1 MGEPAGTEPELE
13 LELELEHAARP
24 ATEINTALVIV
35 TIRAERRLYNA
46 TGSISCL
53 S

>member
-1 MGEPAGTEPELE
+1 MGEPADTE

-24 ATEINTALVIV
+24 ATEISAALAIV
-35 TIRAERRLYNA
+35 TIRAERRLYIA
-46 TGSISCL
+46 TGNISCL

>member
-1 MGEPAGTEPELE
+1 MREPADAE

-24 ATEINTALVIV
+24 ATEISTALAIV
-35 TIRAERRLYNA
+35 TIRTEGHLYIA
-46 TGSISCL
+46 TGNISCL